1 MDFTKIS
8 ESIVNGILTFGPK
21 VLAALLVFFIG
32 NFVIN
37 KVAAVTGKALK
48 RKPINIKWVCFEFD
62 YSVT

>member
-8 ESIVNGILTFGPK
+8 DSILNGILTYGPK
-21 VLAALLVFFIG
+21 VLAALVVFFIG

-48 RKPINIKWVCFEFD
+48 RKKRIRH
-62 YSVT
+62 